1 MDYVRVEMYCAEDYE
16 YEGKILYKSIIERVC
31 DENIE
36 GVTAYRA
43 IAGVGGKKRVRH
55 STLAD
60 LFEGLPIVVEIVDE
74 REKVMAFLE
83 NNREELKGIK
93 VFLSD
98 VTRWEA

>member
-1 MDYVRVEMYCAEDYE
+1 MDYVRVKIYCAEDYE
-16 YEGKILYKSIIERVC
+16 YKGETLYKSLIGRVC

-36 GVTAYRA
+36 GVSVYRA

-55 STLAD
+55 SSLAD
-60 LFEGLPIVVEIVDE
+60 LFEGLPIIVEIVDE

-83 NNREELKGIK
+83 ANREELKGIK
-93 VFLSD
+93 VFLSE